1 MPWPRFAPNRRFISP
16 VSLSPHERPHFQLSQ
31 VYRDIAVLPPLRLS
45 AAQPRCIL
53 LVVNTLWGGGVSNLK
68 SICVF
73 CGSSRGAR
81 PDYIEAS
88 VQLARAM
95 AEQNLS
101 LVYGGAHVGIMGA
114 IANELLELG
123 GKVYGV
129 IPESLVEMEVA
140 HQGLTELY
148 VVKDMHER
156 KAKMT
161 DLADGF
167 ISLPGGL
174 GTLEEMFE
182 VLTWAQLGFHDKPS
196 GLLNVAGYYNDL
208 LSFLDHANNEG
219 FMRREHRQ
227 LLIDESEPEQLLARL
242 MNYQPAFIPKLGP
255 AA

>member
-1 MPWPRFAPNRRFISP
+1 MF
-16 VSLSPHERPHFQLSQ
+16 
-31 VYRDIAVLPPLRLS
+31 
-45 AAQPRCIL
+45 
-53 LVVNTLWGGGVSNLK
+53 GVSELK

-81 PDYIEAS
+81 PDYIDAS
-88 VQLARAM
+88 EQLARSM
-95 AEQNLS
+95 VERDLS

-114 IANELLELG
+114 IANEVLKLG
-123 GKVYGV
+123 GKAYGV
-129 IPESLVEMEVA
+129 IPESLVDMEVA
-140 HQGLTELY
+140 HPGLTELF
-148 VVKDMHER
+148 VVGDMHER
-156 KAKMT
+156 KAKMA

-196 GLLNVAGYYNDL
+196 GLLNVSGFYNSL
-208 LSFLDHANNEG
+208 LSFLDNANEEG

-227 LLIDESEPEQLLARL
+227 LLLDDADPDKLLTRL
-242 MNYQPAFIPKLGP
+242 MEFKPAFKPKLGP

>member
-1 MPWPRFAPNRRFISP
+1 MFE
-16 VSLSPHERPHFQLSQ
+16 V
-31 VYRDIAVLPPLRLS
+31 
-45 AAQPRCIL
+45 
-53 LVVNTLWGGGVSNLK
+53 K
-68 SICVF
+68 SICVY

-88 VQLARAM
+88 KQLAQAM
-95 AEQNLS
+95 ARQHIS

-129 IPESLVEMEVA
+129 IPEALVDMEVA

-148 VVKDMHER
+148 VVADMHER
-156 KAKMT
+156 KSKMAE
-161 DLADGF
+161 LADGF

-182 VLTWAQLGFHDKPS
+182 MLTWAQLGLHDKPC
-196 GLLNVAGYYNDL
+196 GLLNVSGYYNDL
-208 LSFLDHANNEG
+208 LRFLDHSNEEG

-227 LLIDESEPEQLLARL
+227 LLIDDASPDQLLARL
-242 MNYQPAFIPKLGP
+242 MDYTPAFIPKLGP
-255 AA
+255 TA